1 MLKSN
6 HYPIHDISIGEHLS
20 QALPRPENQ
29 SRPKNSEHKSTRPRF
44 YSILL
49 VVFILFAAVFIIAR
63 MAEIEQMGRL
73 LASISA
79 NFLVLALVAEGL
91 WMVVASLIYQKNFKI
106 VGVNEGFKHTF
117 FLSSSANFANVV
129 TPSWGM
135 AGLAV
140 FWADA
145 EHRGYSKGSATVVC
159 TLYMIFEYLSL
170 LLVILLGFFSLLKR
184 SLLGWPFV
192 SSALVL
198 FAFVIF
204 MVYMLFLGLRYPDKF
219 RSFFVGASRFLNR
232 LVRTLIKREFL
243 PLSSAET
250 FTDTAIDSINL
261 LQSQWR
267 KLMVP
272 FGLAMIN
279 KMILITILMLMF
291 TAFKEPF
298 TPGIL
303 IAGFSLCYLFFYAS
317 PTPAGIGIVEG
328 VMTLALKSLGVPL
341 ASATLITLSFRGFT
355 FWLPLLV
362 GFTSFRFLSREE
374 GKEVFR
380 IQPKDEITPQ
390 VAESLIKEEK

>member
-1 MLKSN
+1 MLKSD

-20 QALPRPENQ
+20 QASPRPENQ
-29 SRPKNSEHKSTRPRF
+29 SRPKNREQKSTRPRF

-49 VVFILFAAVFIIAR
+49 VVFILFAAIFIIAR

-79 NFLVLALVAEGL
+79 NYLILALVAEGL

-106 VGVNEGFKHTF
+106 VGIKEGFKHTF

-170 LLVILLGFFSLLKR
+170 LLVISLGFFSLLKR
-184 SLLGWPFV
+184 SLLGWPLI

-219 RSFFVGASRFLNR
+219 RAFFVGASRFLNR
-232 LVRTLIKREFL
+232 LVRGLIRREFL

-250 FTDTAIDSINL
+250 FTDTAIESINL

-272 FGLAMIN
+272 FGLAMVN
-279 KMILITILMLMF
+279 KVILITILMLMF
-291 TAFKEPF
+291 IAFKEPF
-298 TPGIL
+298 SPGIL

-328 VMTLALKSLGVPL
+328 VMTLALKSLGVTL

-374 GKEVFR
+374 GKEAFR
-380 IQPKDEITPQ
+380 IQPEDEITPQ
-390 VAESLIKEEK
+390 IAEALIKEEK

>member
-20 QALPRPENQ
+20 QASPRPENQ
-29 SRPKNSEHKSTRPRF
+29 SRPKNSEHKSTRPKF

-91 WMVVASLIYQKNFKI
+91 WLVVASLIYQKNFKI
-106 VGVNEGFKHTF
+106 VGVKEGFKHTF

-170 LLVILLGFFSLLKR
+170 LLVISLGFFSLLKR
-184 SLLGWPFV
+184 SLLGWPLI

-204 MVYMLFLGLRYPDKF
+204 MVYMLFLGLRYPDRF
-219 RSFFVGASRFLNR
+219 RAFFVGASRFLNR
-232 LVRTLIKREFL
+232 LVRALIRREFL

-250 FTDTAIDSINL
+250 FTDTAIESINL

-272 FGLAMIN
+272 FGLAMVN
-279 KMILITILMLMF
+279 KVILITILMLMF
-291 TAFKEPF
+291 IAFKEPF
-298 TPGIL
+298 SPGIL

-380 IQPKDEITPQ
+380 IQPEDEITPQ
-390 VAESLIKEEK
+390 VAEALIKEEK